1 MKLFRGIL
9 VALTLVTLCLLV
21 SAEKSEEEFV
31 GDAIQWAKVETVTGS
46 TRSTFYGEC
55 ERKKKSLVGTC
66 GKDAECVPKDS
77 GCKGKCACDLAGLNE
92 CKCRGLYGGGMRK
105 KAIELFYSDDADLGK
120 VLGGFLAGVTK
131 GNNDLYKQFRTER
144 CQSEVMN
151 ITDDIKL
158 DLRVI
163 NFQFRKALNTAED
176 RPSEEVAF
184 QNSFE
189 GKALS
194 KLERRYRRLVQ
205 VILNLLQK
213 GLVVASKCGVEE
225 ESVKLL
231 GVTSAALVMKESYLS
246 KKDTTKTQAKVK
258 KSDIVKVTRSI
269 LEYIQES
276 AEELHKDLTK
286 ELFFKVLGN
295 VARHLFAGE
304 RDTAAYSKTLLEKF
318 GFHKIHLLSSLEKD
332 VEALVSSKD
341 SIPAFDSSPDTF
353 NVTKKKYKSIP
364 TWLEAALFTKTA
376 VRGTVKVGKKFVK
389 GTVKVGKK
397 IVKGVVKYWR
407 KGVNWVKG
415 VLGLKSK
422 FQPGTPEHPF
432 TNRAFY
438 PSKDI
443 ECLDSECAP
452 TNSIEGKEGKQSL
465 KTNDESSSR
474 RKSFRRA
481 SSESFLEMTSVRD
494 CKGCEGLCN
503 GVPAEEVLAGI
514 DTNCKSEYDFDA
526 GSNPNLVECLVFV
539 AENKKEVTLTR
550 GKDHLW
556 LKGEAETVKYDME
569 CGDGRRRRLLVARGG
584 GHSS

>member
-21 SAEKSEEEFV
+21 SAEKSEEEFI
-31 GDAIQWAKVETVTGS
+31 GDAIQWAKDKVETVTGS

-144 CQSEVMN
+144 CQSEVMK
-151 ITDDIKL
+151 IKDDIKL

-364 TWLEAALFTKTA
+364 KWLKA
-376 VRGTVKVGKKFVK
+376 VLFVK
-389 GTVKVGKK
+389 KNA
-397 IVKGVVKYWR
+397 R
-407 KGVNWVKG
+407 KLWKWVKG

-526 GSNPNLVECLVFV
+526 GSNPNLVECLVFLHTNNEK
-539 AENKKEVTLTR
+539 ATFTR
-550 GKDHLW
+550 GNDKLW
-556 LKGEAETVKYDME
+556 FKAEDDTVKYGIE
-569 CGDGRRRRLLVARGG
+569 CEGGRRRLLQVGG
-584 GHSS
+584 QGGSC